1 MTGAEFVLAARALVG
16 VPYRHQGR
24 TPRGLDCLG
33 LLVLAASRCG
43 IFPLQAGRTD
53 YGRAPLDELLAGL
66 ADYCDQVE
74 GDEPGTI
81 LAIRWPGDRRAGHVA
96 ICAGATMIHSYS
108 NCRRVVE
115 HGFRGKWREWVVSRW
130 WPRGMVRG

>member
-1 MTGAEFVLAARALVG
+1 MRAARSLVG

-33 LLVLAASRCG
+33 LLLLAASR
-43 IFPLQAGRTD
+43 IEILPLELGRTN

-66 ADYCDQVE
+66 GNHCDPI
-74 GDEPGTI
+74 DDDAPGAI

-108 NCRRVVE
+108 NHGRVVE
-115 HGFRGKWREWVVSRW
+115 HGFRGKWRDWVVSRW
-130 WPRGMVRG
+130 WARRLRRG

>member
-1 MTGAEFVLAARALVG
+1 MTGADFVREARALVG

-24 TPRGLDCLG
+24 TARGVDCLG
-33 LLVLAASRCG
+33 LVLLAASRVG
-43 IFPLQAGRTD
+43 LMPLEAGRAD

-66 ADYCDQVE
+66 PNYCDPIE
-74 GDEPGTI
+74 EDAPGAI

-115 HGFRGKWREWVVSRW
+115 HGFRGKWRDWVVSRW
-130 WPRGMVRG
+130 WARGLQRG